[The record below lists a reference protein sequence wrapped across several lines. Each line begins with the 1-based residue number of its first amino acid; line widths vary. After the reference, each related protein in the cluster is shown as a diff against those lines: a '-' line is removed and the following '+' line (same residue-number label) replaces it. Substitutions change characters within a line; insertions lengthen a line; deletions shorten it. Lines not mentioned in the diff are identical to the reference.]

1 MAVDATSSH
10 NAEAGPSSSSAPR
23 LTAGAS
29 PYHESSQF
37 KHWRFSRRQ
46 LAEMRAELNGKST
59 EVVARNQQLEKVRP
73 CYRFSGINTNNE
85 RLPRPTDTD
94 IARKRK

>member
-10 NAEAGPSSSSAPR
+10 NAEAGPSTTTASR

-46 LAEMRAELNGKST
+46 LAEMRAELNVKSA
-59 EVVARNQQLEKVRP
+59 EVVARNQELEKVRP
-73 CYRFSGINTNNE
+73 RYRYAG
-85 RLPRPTDTD
+85 RD
-94 IARKRK
+94 